1 MKAKYRFLKVL
12 IALFSMLFLVGC
24 FRMTGYSPSELKT
37 EKFGYDPD
45 WQSKYESNEEV
56 TEEVYTV
63 EEGIDAEQ
71 DDEEDSDDED
81 SEDDSDSNSD
91 NSNDKENESVDS
103 DGESK
108 ETGDKDLNQNA
119 DDSKSDNK
127 DNANDVKDDS
137 DASDVSSSSGAITV
151 TEDGE
156 YITKDEVALYIH
168 TYNHLP
174 SNFITKNEATELGWI
189 SSKGNLGKVA
199 PGKSIGGD
207 KFGNREG
214 LLPKK
219 KGRTYY
225 ECDINFD
232 GTFRN
237 GERIVF
243 SDDGLIYY
251 TGDHYESFE
260 LLYE

>member
-24 FRMTGYSPSELKT
+24 SRMTGYSPSELKT

-71 DDEEDSDDED
+71 DDEEDSE
-81 SEDDSDSNSD
+81 
-91 NSNDKENESVDS
+91 
-103 DGESK
+103 
-108 ETGDKDLNQNA
+108 
-119 DDSKSDNK
+119 
-127 DNANDVKDDS
+127 DDS

-156 YITKDEVALYIH
+156 YTTKDEVAIYIH

-174 SNFITKNEATELGWI
+174 SNFITKEEAKALGWV
-189 SSKGNLGKVA
+189 SSEGNLGEVA

>member
-1 MKAKYRFLKVL
+1 MKAKNRFLKIL
-12 IALFSMLFLVGC
+12 IALFSLLLLVGC
-24 FRMTGYSPSELKT
+24 IKT
-37 EKFGYDPD
+37 NVNNPNNPNSSGGTYEFSFDKNIEVNYDNDNGLTVNVSSDEDEKNSG
-45 WQSKYESNEEV
+45 QS
-56 TEEVYTV
+56 
-63 EEGIDAEQ
+63 
-71 DDEEDSDDED
+71 DDEDSDDEGSD
-81 SEDDSDSNSD
+81 SDEDSDSNDDSDSVDDSNEVSEATKENS
-91 NSNDKENESVDS
+91 NSNDSNN
-103 DGESK
+103 ESK
-108 ETGDKDLNQNA
+108 E
-119 DDSKSDNK
+119 
-127 DNANDVKDDS
+127 NDETIEVPEEVTDPFEPYELTVK
-137 DASDVSSSSGAITV
+137 
-151 TEDGE
+151 EDGE
-156 YITKDEVALYIH
+156 YTTKEEVALYIH

-174 SNFITKNEATELGWI
+174 SNFITKDEATELGWI

>member
-1 MKAKYRFLKVL
+1 MKGKNRFLKILV
-12 IALFSMLFLVGC
+12 ALFSLLLLVGC
-24 FRMTGYSPSELKT
+24 IKT
-37 EKFGYDPD
+37 NVNNPNSSGTSYEFSFDKNIEVNYDNDNGLTVNVSSDEDEKNSG
-45 WQSKYESNEEV
+45 Q
-56 TEEVYTV
+56 
-63 EEGIDAEQ
+63 
-71 DDEEDSDDED
+71 SDDED
-81 SEDDSDSNSD
+81 SNDEDSNSDEDSDSND
-91 NSNDKENESVDS
+91 DLGNDDSNDDSNSVD
-103 DGESK
+103 
-108 ETGDKDLNQNA
+108 
-119 DDSKSDNK
+119 DSNEVTDPFEPYELT
-127 DNANDVKDDS
+127 VK
-137 DASDVSSSSGAITV
+137 
-151 TEDGE
+151 EDGE
-156 YITKDEVALYIH
+156 YTTKEEVALYIH

-174 SNFITKNEATELGWI
+174 SNFITKDEATELGWI